1 MTIMTPA
8 AKTVPVSTG
17 ASFEVEGL
25 TVRFG
30 GKTAV
35 DNVSFRLA
43 PGEALGIVGESGSG
57 KSTTAM
63 GAVGLLD
70 PEVAEVET
78 RHVRLDATDLSAL
91 NGARPGVLGR
101 RIGVVFQ
108 NPMVALNPVLTIE
121 RQLTDHMRQHLR
133 LDARTARARALRLLG
148 EVGITDA
155 ERRLSFYP
163 FQFSGGMLQRIT
175 IAMALACDPELL
187 IADEPTT
194 ALDATVQAEVVDLIL
209 SIRRARGLSLI
220 WITHD
225 LALLNRIADRV
236 AVMYAGRL
244 VEIGPADALLD
255 HPSHPYAAGLLA
267 SVQSLWTGEG
277 TEFHTIEGSPPAN
290 GPDMPGCAFA
300 PRCPHA
306 FERCATRPPMASL
319 PGASA
324 HDVACW
330 LFNSEVTA

>member
-1 MTIMTPA
+1 MTTMIA
-8 AKTVPVSTG
+8 AETRATAG
-17 ASFEVEGL
+17 ASFEVDGL
-25 TVRFG
+25 TVRFS

-35 DNVSFRLA
+35 DNVSFRVA

-70 PEVAEVET
+70 PEIAAVEA
-78 RHVRLDATDLSAL
+78 RHVRLDMTDLRGP
-91 NGARPGVLGR
+91 GAPRAGILGR

-121 RQLTDHMRQHLR
+121 RQLTDHMRQHLH
-133 LDARTARARALRLLG
+133 LDARAARARAIRLLG

-155 ERRLSFYP
+155 ARRLSFYP

-209 SIRRARGLSLI
+209 SIRRSRGLSLI

-225 LALLNRIADRV
+225 LALLNRVADRV

-244 VEIGPADALLD
+244 VEIGPADVLLD
-255 HPSHPYAAGLLA
+255 HPAHPYAAGLLA

-277 TEFHTIEGSPPAN
+277 AEFLTIEGAPPPN
-290 GPDMPGCAFA
+290 GPEMPGCAFA
-300 PRCPHA
+300 PRCPRV
-306 FERCATRPPMASL
+306 FDRCATRPPMAST
-319 PGASA
+319 PADAA
-324 HDVACW
+324 HGVACW
-330 LFNSEVTA
+330 LFDPKVQA

>member
-1 MTIMTPA
+1 MTIMIA
-8 AKTVPVSTG
+8 AQTRATAG

-25 TVRFG
+25 TVRFS

-63 GAVGLLD
+63 AAVGLID
-70 PEVAEVET
+70 PEIAEVEA
-78 RHVRLDATDLSAL
+78 RHVRLDMTDLRGP
-91 NGARPGVLGR
+91 GAPQAGILGR

-121 RQLTDHMRQHLR
+121 RQLTDHMRQHLH
-133 LDARTARARALRLLG
+133 LDARAARARAIRLLG

-209 SIRRARGLSLI
+209 SIRRSRGLSLI

-225 LALLNRIADRV
+225 LALLNRVADRV

-244 VEIGPADALLD
+244 VEIGPADVLLD

-267 SVQSLWTGEG
+267 SVRSLWTGEG
-277 TEFHTIEGSPPAN
+277 TEFLTIEGSPPSD
-290 GPDMPGCAFA
+290 GPEMPGCAFA
-300 PRCPHA
+300 PRCPRA
-306 FERCATRPPMASL
+306 FDRCAARPPMASA
-319 PGASA
+319 PADAG
-324 HDVACW
+324 HGVACW
-330 LFNSEVTA
+330 LFDPKVEP

>member
-1 MTIMTPA
+1 MNVMTSPMTKLAGA
-8 AKTVPVSTG
+8 AFDV
-17 ASFEVEGL
+17 AGL
-25 TVRFG
+25 TVRFDG
-30 GKTAV
+30 RKAV
-35 DNVSFRLA
+35 DAVSFRLA

-70 PEVAEVET
+70 PEVAEVEAL
-78 RHVRLDATDLSAL
+78 HLRLDDVEMRIAGKIRD
-91 NGARPGVLGR
+91 GILGQ

-121 RQLTDHMRQHLR
+121 RQLTDHMRQHLGI
-133 LDARTARARALRLLG
+133 DARTARARALRLLG
-148 EVGITDA
+148 EVGIADA
-155 ERRLSFYP
+155 ERRLTSYP

-209 SIRRARGLSLI
+209 SIRRSRGLSLI

-225 LALLNRIADRV
+225 LALLNRVADRV

-244 VEIGPADALLD
+244 VEIGPADVLLD
-255 HPSHPYAAGLLA
+255 HPSHPYSAGLLA
-267 SVQSLWTGEG
+267 SVRSLWLGEG
-277 TEFHTIEGSPPAN
+277 AEFMTIEGSPPTN
-290 GPDMPGCAFA
+290 GPDMAGCAFA
-300 PRCPHA
+300 PRCSHA
-306 FERCATRPPMASL
+306 SERCASVPPPFPVAD
-319 PGASA
+319 ATA
-324 HDVACW
+324 HVAACW
-330 LFNSEVTA
+330 LLENEALA